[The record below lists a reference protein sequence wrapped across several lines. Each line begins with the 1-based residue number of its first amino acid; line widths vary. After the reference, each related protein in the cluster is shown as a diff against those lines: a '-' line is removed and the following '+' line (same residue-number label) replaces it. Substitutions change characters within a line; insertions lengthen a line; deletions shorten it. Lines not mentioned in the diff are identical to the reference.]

1 MDYLDHPYRPIL
13 WAIRYVPASLVPC
26 PYDMQQKK
34 EFLATTSLWVSSVYA
49 LAPDCQTRAV
59 MIGIADKVMTFLRL
73 HISIARRRLAKDFEL
88 KKPQVFKLNTHRTLL
103 APVISAGIEYF

>member
-1 MDYLDHPYRPIL
+1 MDYLDP
-13 WAIRYVPASLVPC
+13 VPASLLPC

-34 EFLATTSLWVSSVYA
+34 DFLATSLWVASVYA

-59 MIGIADKVMTFLRL
+59 MIGIADKVMRFLRL
-73 HISIARRRLAKDFEL
+73 QISIARRRSAKDFEL
-88 KKPQVFKLNTHRTLL
+88 RKPQVFKLDTHRTLL